1 MFITQPRAPTPRALT
16 PGASFRERLAV
27 LYRLSAGERRAATRR
42 GELTHPEA
50 CKWAAR
56 FPGEVELVDG
66 EFWFIG
72 QRTPRFWTAPRILG
86 LPAQ

>member
-1 MFITQPRAPTPRALT
+1 MFITQPPAPTPRPLP
-16 PGASFRERLAV
+16 PGASFQRMAV
-27 LYRLSAGERRAATRR
+27 LYRLSPGECQAAARR
-42 GELTHPEA
+42 GQLTHAEA

-56 FPGEVELVDG
+56 FPGEVEPVGG

-86 LPAQ
+86 RPAQ